1 MGIAAGL
8 AGFLSRPPVCPL
20 RNLDVNFQI
29 NVGDWKTKPAALT
42 RLKSVSGSDYAKLRQ
57 CRWKLIKLA
66 RERPVCNAYFRSLPK
81 GRSLTSLLGD
91 SSIWVSLV
99 EPCPFNYGE
108 SWEAHNAIGVTALA
122 LVSSRQQLL
131 ATLVH
136 EFAHINGAD
145 GAGHWAEFAALA
157 CGFGSWKEF
166 LTGDD
171 DPDTP
176 YDPTING

>member
-1 MGIAAGL
+1 MNA
-8 AGFLSRPPVCPL
+8 
-20 RNLDVNFQI
+20 NFQI

-42 RLKSVSGSDYAKLRQ
+42 RLKPVSGSDYQKLRQ

-66 RERPVCNAYFRSLPK
+66 RERPACNAYFLSLPNH
-81 GRSLTSLLGD
+81 RSLTSLLGD

-122 LVSSRQQLL
+122 LVSGQQQLL

-136 EFAHINGAD
+136 EFAHINGVD
-145 GAGHWAEFAALA
+145 SSGHSAELAALA
-157 CGFGSWKEF
+157 CGFGNWKEL
-166 LTGDD
+166 LTGED

-176 YDPTING
+176 YDPSING